1 MTQADR
7 DRLVTLKK
15 AKKRLITQG
24 EAAEELG
31 LSIRQVKR
39 LLKELKKRGDRG
51 VIHGL
56 RGKPSNREIDAKTQ
70 QKAVAI
76 LSLDVYRGFG
86 PTLACEYL
94 GKKHGIQVSRE
105 TVRQWMKESG
115 LWKGKRR
122 RSQAAH
128 LWRQRRG
135 RCGELVQWDTSEHDW
150 LEGRGNEQLYLI
162 SMIDDATSRLYA
174 RFVKSDSTEENMR
187 TLWGYVDLYGLPLA
201 FDTDKASLFRNNEKW
216 RRDEPCVDQD
226 PAEMPPTQIGRALR
240 ELDTNWIAAHS
251 PQAKGRVERSF
262 DTAQDRLVKG
272 MRVAGVKTLQQA
284 NEYLEKEFLPW
295 WNRTLTVQ
303 PASAA
308 DAHRRLDK
316 RYDLAAILSHVETRQ
331 VKNDYT
337 IQFEGKRY
345 GIQAESISTGLRGG
359 EVRVEKR
366 LDGSVAVRFRDRYLK
381 RGALHVPPKAIAP
394 GKPQAAARN
403 SGKGSQPRKKSGWM
417 DGFWEKP
424 GPPLRKAIEIANA
437 TSGNRPVGGPSTNGV
452 TEVARRQSSPYTGKL
467 SARPAGKPGGFS
479 HR

>member
-15 AKKRLITQG
+15 AKKRLITQR

-39 LLKELKKRGDRG
+39 LLKELKKRGDRV

-56 RGKPSNREIDAKTQ
+56 RGKPSNAKIDSKMRQKT
-70 QKAVAI
+70 VVI

-86 PTLACEYL
+86 PTLASEYL
-94 GKKHGIQVSRE
+94 AKKHGIHVSRE
-105 TVRQWMKESG
+105 TARKWMKESG
-115 LWKGKRR
+115 LWRGKRR
-122 RSQAAH
+122 RTEVAH
-128 LWRQRRG
+128 PWRQRRS

-150 LEGRGNEQLYLI
+150 LEGRGSEQLYLI

-174 RFVKSDSTEENMR
+174 RFVRSDSSEENMR
-187 TLWGYVDLYGLPLA
+187 TLWGYVEMYGLPLA
-201 FDTDKASLFRNNEKW
+201 WYTDKASHFRNNEKR
-216 RRDEPCVDQD
+216 RRDEPGVDQD

-303 PASAA
+303 PASAD

-337 IQFEGKRY
+337 IQFEGQRY

-366 LDGSVAVRFRDRYLK
+366 LDGTVAFRFRERYLSVT
-381 RGALHVPPKAIAP
+381 LCTVTPKAAAEP
-394 GKPQAAARN
+394 KAAARN
-403 SGKGSQPRKKSGWM
+403 SGKCSQKRQKSGWM
-417 DGFWEKP
+417 EGFWEKP
-424 GPPLRKAIEIANA
+424 GPPLGKAIEIANA
-437 TSGNRPVGGPSTNGV
+437 TS
-452 TEVARRQSSPYTGKL
+452 
-467 SARPAGKPGGFS
+467 
-479 HR
+479 